1 MVTWL
6 FRNRSTGRITVAQR
20 PNLSLIVFALCF
32 SARWLFSPVGMTA
45 AVITIIGV
53 AALLWWSFDEIL
65 RGANPFRR
73 ILGAGV
79 LAVTLLALV
88 RSLR

>member
-20 PNLSLIVFALCF
+20 PNLSLIVFALCV
-32 SARWLFSPVGMTA
+32 SARWILSPVGTAA
-45 AVITIIGV
+45 AVINIIGV
-53 AALLWWSFDEIL
+53 TALTWWSFDEIL
-65 RGANPFRR
+65 RGVNPFRR

-88 RSLR
+88 RTLR

>member
-1 MVTWL
+1 
-6 FRNRSTGRITVAQR
+6 
-20 PNLSLIVFALCF
+20 
-32 SARWLFSPVGMTA
+32 
-45 AVITIIGV
+45 VINIIGV
-53 AALLWWSFDEIL
+53 AALTWWSFDEIL